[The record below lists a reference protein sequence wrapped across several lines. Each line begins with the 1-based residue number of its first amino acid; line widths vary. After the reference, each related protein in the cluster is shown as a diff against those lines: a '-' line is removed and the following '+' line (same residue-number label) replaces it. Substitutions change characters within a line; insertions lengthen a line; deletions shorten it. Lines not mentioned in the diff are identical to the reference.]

1 MEKHYPFRVR
11 PARGLALGVT
21 LGLLM
26 AVSAPAASGGGRTD
40 AVAVGTEQEL
50 LSVREVLGWIE
61 KNSRYVII
69 YRTDVDLDRQVDV
82 ELKENDILSV
92 LDEMLAGTDL
102 SSTERLSLLPAMR
115 KRLSREWWPTR
126 PEYPS

>member
-102 SSTERLSLLPAMR
+102 EYSISGRQIIINR
-115 KRLSREWWPTR
+115 KREWWPTR

>member
-11 PARGLALGVT
+11 PVRRLALGVT

-82 ELKENDILSV
+82 RILLQLRPEIAVASV
-92 LDEMLAGTDL
+92 LRAFSVHASIIQFLQPKSCVFTL
-102 SSTERLSLLPAMR
+102 I
-115 KRLSREWWPTR
+115 
-126 PEYPS
+126 